1 MLHLSITFPEDLK
14 KALDHEAKAQKTKRS
29 TLIQRAVKVY
39 LNLKKRETLN
49 GLLKEGYEEMADV
62 SEELMRDFKH
72 LDEESLKHAD

>member
-14 KALDHEAKAQKTKRS
+14 KALDHEAKDQKTKRS

-39 LNLKKRETLN
+39 LNLKKRGTLN
-49 GLLKEGYEEMADV
+49 DLLREGYEEMADV
-62 SEELMRDFKH
+62 SGEMLRDFKR